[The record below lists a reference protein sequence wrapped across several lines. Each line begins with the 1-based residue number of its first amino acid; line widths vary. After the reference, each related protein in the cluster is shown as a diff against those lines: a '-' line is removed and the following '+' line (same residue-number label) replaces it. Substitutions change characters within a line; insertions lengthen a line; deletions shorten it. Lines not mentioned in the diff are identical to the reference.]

1 MDSTSVETLANFLR
15 LVLDAMFNG
24 GFEKGVG
31 FRDCVGFYKKLL
43 NMFNFYRWR
52 LGSSFVAMVVFFFYR
67 MTMTCLVC
75 IYRRRSNNRKE
86 DVVVRRDGPGA
97 ARWCSVYASM

>member
-24 GFEKGVG
+24 GFEKGV
-31 FRDCVGFYKKLL
+31 RDCVGFYKKLL

-52 LGSSFVAMVVFFFYR
+52 LGSSFVAMVVFLFFYR

-97 ARWCSVYASM
+97 ARWCSV

>member
-1 MDSTSVETLANFLR
+1 
-15 LVLDAMFNG
+15 MFNG

-52 LGSSFVAMVVFFFYR
+52 LGSSFVAMVVFFFLQDDNDVFGVYIQETIKQPER
-67 MTMTCLVC
+67 GCCGPQRRAGCCSLVLC
-75 IYRRRSNNRKE
+75 
-86 DVVVRRDGPGA
+86 VV
-97 ARWCSVYASM
+97 